1 MYTKFMQLLTLEIT
15 TSRFLFEHL
24 LT

>member
-1 MYTKFMQLLTLEIT
+1 MYTKFMQLLTLEMT